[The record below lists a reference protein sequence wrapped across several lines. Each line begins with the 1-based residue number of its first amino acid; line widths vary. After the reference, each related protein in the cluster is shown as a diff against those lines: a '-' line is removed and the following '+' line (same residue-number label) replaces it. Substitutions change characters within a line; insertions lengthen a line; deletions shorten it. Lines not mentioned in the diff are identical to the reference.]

1 MQLVAKNDSIG
12 TCTNS
17 MGKTIE
23 IIGETLDYNS
33 QINVEDYQILK
44 DKIFIYDLSIK
55 SINLYNVN
63 GQIIK
68 SYQNNKVIN
77 IPSLNNGIYLLEL
90 VNNDG
95 SSFIKKFAYTFE

>member
-1 MQLVAKNDSIG
+1 
-12 TCTNS
+12 